1 MANSEELLRVEAI
14 DKSFP
19 GVHALDQVDFDLK
32 KGEVHVLLGENGAGK
47 STLMKILSGSQF
59 KDRGRILIGGREVEI
74 TSPHHAHALGI
85 GMVYQELSLV
95 PSLSVAENIFLG
107 RLPKRATGTVDWG
120 RAFGDARQ
128 LLDGLGVDINPR
140 QLVSRLGMAERQLTE
155 IAKALAGTVQVLLL
169 DEPTSALSAE
179 ERDRLFD
186 IIRRLQQRGVGLVYV
201 SHRLSEIPQIGQRV
215 TVLRDGKRIGTV
227 AVNETDEATL
237 IRMMV
242 GRELTEL
249 FPKEEVQQGRELLR
263 VEGLTAGD
271 KLRNLSLT
279 LHEGEILAIAG
290 LMGAGRTEFARALFG
305 IDPMQAGRVS
315 IGGREVKIGSPR
327 DAISLG
333 LGFLTESRRDG
344 LVAELPISANISLA
358 SLSRLCRLGFLQHG
372 QERGW
377 AEKYIKELNIRAT
390 SFRQKVENLSGGNQ
404 QKVALAKWLCSES
417 KIVLFDEPTRGID
430 VGAKVE
436 VYRLMNQLA
445 KEGVG
450 IIMISSELPEV
461 LAMADRILV
470 MCRGTFTGEFRRG
483 EATQEDILRCAAI
496 GQVEE
501 NRDGS
506 HADH

>member
-1 MANSEELLRVEAI
+1 MSNLEELLRVEAI

-47 STLMKILSGSQF
+47 STLMKILSGSLF
-59 KDRGRILIGGREVEI
+59 KDRGRILIDGREVEI
-74 TSPHHAHALGI
+74 PSPQHARALGI

-107 RLPKRATGTVDWG
+107 RLPRRAGGMVDWP
-120 RAFGDARQ
+120 RVHAEARQ
-128 LLDGLGVDINPR
+128 LLEGLGVDINPQ
-140 QLVSRLGMAERQLTE
+140 QLVSSLGMAERQLTE
-155 IAKALAGTVQVLLL
+155 IAKALAGAVGILLL
-169 DEPTSALSAE
+169 DEPTSALSEE
-179 ERDRLFD
+179 ERERLFD

-201 SHRLSEIPQIGQRV
+201 SHRLAEIPQIGQRV
-215 TVLRDGKRIGTV
+215 TVLRDGKCIGTV
-227 AVNETDEATL
+227 AVDQTDEATL

-249 FPKEEVQQGRELLR
+249 FPKEDVQWGRELLR
-263 VEGLTAGD
+263 VEGLTAG
-271 KLRNLSLT
+271 KLRDLSLT

-305 IDPMQAGRVS
+305 IDPVHSGRVWVD
-315 IGGREVKIGSPR
+315 GRPVKIRSPR
-327 DAISLG
+327 DAIELG
-333 LGFLTESRRDG
+333 LGLLTESRRDG

-358 SLSRLCRLGFLQHG
+358 SLKRLCRLGFLQHRR
-372 QERGW
+372 ERGW

-390 SFRQKVENLSGGNQ
+390 GFRQKVENLSGGNQ
-404 QKVALAKWLCSES
+404 QKVALAKWLCSDS
-417 KIVLFDEPTRGID
+417 KIVVFDEPTRGID

-445 KEGVG
+445 REGVG

-501 NRDGS
+501 NHNGS
-506 HADH
+506 RAGH